1 MKVRIGFV
9 SNSSSSSFVIG
20 TDYVISKELIIK
32 GLDYVLELLKD
43 VLVLSE
49 QDKEHIVNQIWRYFK
64 IKHLVTEEEVLRDNE
79 EMIEFYNSEDY
90 TEYLKYD
97 CDDKYTDIEKE
108 RARRI
113 KELEHYLDIRLRNLE
128 RDTKIWSQFKRIF
141 EIRFQN
147 GSEGDEI
154 PLIEVSPILNKLT
167 DTGTETISLYDLH
180 WSLMTYKPLI
190 NDELVKKYLLSSE
203 EG

>member
-97 CDDKYTDIEKE
+97 CDDK
-108 RARRI
+108 
-113 KELEHYLDIRLRNLE
+113 
-128 RDTKIWSQFKRIF
+128 
-141 EIRFQN
+141 
-147 GSEGDEI
+147 
-154 PLIEVSPILNKLT
+154 
-167 DTGTETISLYDLH
+167 
-180 WSLMTYKPLI
+180 
-190 NDELVKKYLLSSE
+190 
-203 EG
+203 